1 MYPTF
6 SNYLLLTSTAQ
17 AQEDSE
23 SITLSEYSIDDA
35 GDVPPEEDS
44 LWGNRYNRANDPRRR
59 DPETDTTDPQ
69 IDADADDSDEWDVPE
84 HSLQVWSPLK
94 PIAIVTWD
102 KCREI
107 LQNA

>member
-1 MYPTF
+1 MIFLLPVYPTF

-44 LWGNRYNRANDPRRR
+44 L
-59 DPETDTTDPQ
+59 
-69 IDADADDSDEWDVPE
+69 
-84 HSLQVWSPLK
+84 
-94 PIAIVTWD
+94 
-102 KCREI
+102 
-107 LQNA
+107 